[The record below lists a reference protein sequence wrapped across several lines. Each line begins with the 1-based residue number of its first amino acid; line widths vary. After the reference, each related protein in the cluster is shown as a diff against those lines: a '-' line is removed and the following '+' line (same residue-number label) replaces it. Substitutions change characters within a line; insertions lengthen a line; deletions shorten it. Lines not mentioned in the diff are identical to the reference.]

1 MYFGVKE
8 YAIADYRQCS
18 VYDMPSHWK
27 STSIT
32 FLEAIAM
39 GRQFVATKKR
49 IPLAAGELS

>member
-39 GRQFVATKKR
+39 GRQFVTTKKGY
-49 IPLAAGELS
+49 PWLPGN